1 MFLVLISRNV
11 NQGCVLLSRQIR
23 HLSVAVLIG
32 LVLPQILRAWHA
44 NELRNAQVIGMT
56 AEGSARPL
64 DESLEQAGRIRLP
77 CSSRSPSP
85 PKAQGELQCTRELT
99 CYTFPLLTLQSL
111 EKSFHKLSIM
121 HGTYLGE
128 ESVEAVDL
136 LLLFNKSVVL
146 RDTLQGQLI
155 HKVDDVR
162 LVQPSLFEVLDCH
175 WEGG

>member
-77 CSSRSPSP
+77 C
-85 PKAQGELQCTRELT
+85 
-99 CYTFPLLTLQSL
+99 
-111 EKSFHKLSIM
+111 
-121 HGTYLGE
+121 
-128 ESVEAVDL
+128 
-136 LLLFNKSVVL
+136 
-146 RDTLQGQLI
+146 
-155 HKVDDVR
+155 
-162 LVQPSLFEVLDCH
+162 
-175 WEGG
+175 